1 MTTDLLEPPH
11 MRKIRKYL
19 RAQRNGAGT
28 SFSHIHVGF
37 HNEFNEWTPQGM

>member
-1 MTTDLLEPPH
+1 MTTDLLEPSH

-19 RAQRNGAGT
+19 RAQRNDT

-37 HNEFNEWTPQGM
+37 HHEFNEWTSQGM